1 MLHWMRIRFAAYP
14 GILFALNAYLCR
26 ELFGLEYSKFRNSIE
41 AAYISISTYAMANWG
56 DLSWWNLWYCG
67 IPYQNTYPPL
77 LHWIV
82 AAAAQLLRMSPAHAH
97 HIITA
102 LFYCL
107 APVTLYFLAA
117 RLSGSR
123 LTGFCAGLFYS
134 LIAPSAMLIGTVRR
148 DLTTPL
154 GPRRLQAL
162 MEYGDGPHLSALAL
176 VPLAILT
183 LAIALDRRQ
192 PIYSVLAA
200 FTITA
205 VVLTNWLG
213 AFALT
218 LAIGSYLLAHHERL
232 RDWIHAFGIGVLAY
246 LLACPW
252 IPPST
257 IRTIRFN
264 SQTIGGD
271 FTGIYQYLPKY
282 LAYGAVLLF
291 VSKYL
296 LHRLR
301 VTGGIQFVLFYAV
314 LAGAIPLCAEWFHIA
329 LMPQPE
335 RYHLDMDQAFT
346 LAAFCVTSSV
356 MGRTDTF
363 RRGCTMFAVA
373 VLLLWGCY
381 SQIRRYR
388 SFARNWIQP
397 IDVQQTSEY
406 RIAKWFDDNMN
417 GARVMAA
424 GSASYWMNAFTGTP
438 QIGGGFDQGVT
449 NWQNR
454 VARYIIVSGENA
466 GARDAAISVLWL
478 QAFGV
483 HAVAVTIPKTG
494 LEGLPEFRN
503 PNKFD
508 GVLELLWR
516 EGEDRIYRVPQRSPS
531 LAHVIHR
538 SDMVSR
544 APIHGVDVEPLAKY
558 VVALEDE
565 RLPPAPMR
573 WTTRHSAEI
582 TARVEPDQLISV
594 QESYHP
600 GWHATVDGAPRNISS
615 DSLGF
620 ITIEPN
626 CNGSCTIELSYDGGL
641 EMRIA
646 WWLSGLSLLGS
657 LIWIVAHALMPT
669 RSSSGKFP

>member
-1 MLHWMRIRFAAYP
+1 MRSVGYP
-14 GILFALNAYLCR
+14 SVLFALNVYLCHA
-26 ELFGLEYSKFRNSIE
+26 LFRLEYSKFRNSIE
-41 AAYISISTYAMANWG
+41 AAYISISQYVMANWG
-56 DLSWWNLWYCG
+56 DLTWWNLWYGG

-77 LHWIV
+77 LHWVV
-82 AAAAQLLRMSPAHAH
+82 AATAQLLRISPAHAH
-97 HIITA
+97 HIVTA

-107 APVTLYFLAA
+107 APVTLYFLAV

-123 LTGFCAGLFYS
+123 LAGFCAGLFYS
-134 LIAPSAMLIGTVRR
+134 LIAPSAILIATVRH
-148 DLTTPL
+148 DLGTPL

-176 VPLAILT
+176 VPLAVLS
-183 LAIALDRRQ
+183 LDIALERRQ
-192 PIYSVLAA
+192 PFYSVLAA
-200 FTITA
+200 FSMAA
-205 VVLTNWLG
+205 VALTNWLG
-213 AFALT
+213 AFALA
-218 LAIGSYLLAHHERL
+218 LAVGSYLLAHHERMSK
-232 RDWIHAFGIGVLAY
+232 WVHAFGIGVLAY

-257 IRTIRFN
+257 IRTIQFN

-282 LAYGAVLLF
+282 LAYGAVLLLLF
-291 VSKYL
+291 KYL

-301 VTGGIQFVLFYAV
+301 VTSDIQFVLFYAV
-314 LAGAIPLCAEWFHIA
+314 LTGAIPLCAEWGHIA

-335 RYHLDMDQAFT
+335 RYHLDMDQAFA
-346 LAAFCVTSSV
+346 LAGFCVASLI
-356 MGRTDTF
+356 GKTDAL
-363 RRGCTMFAVA
+363 RRGCTASAVA
-373 VLLLWGCY
+373 LILLWGCY
-381 SQIRRYR
+381 SQVRRYR
-388 SFARNWIQP
+388 PFARDWIQP
-397 IDVQQTSEY
+397 IDVRQTSEY
-406 RIAKWFDDNMN
+406 RIAKWFDRNMK

-424 GSASYWMNAFTGTP
+424 GSASYWMNAFTDTP

-449 NWQNR
+449 NWENR
-454 VARYIIVSGENA
+454 VARYIVVSGENA
-466 GARDAAISVLWL
+466 GAKDVEVSVLWL

-483 HAVAVTIPKTG
+483 QAVAVTIPKTG

-516 EGEDRIYRVPQRSPS
+516 EGEDRIYGVPQRSPS

-558 VVALEDE
+558 VEALEDE
-565 RLPPAPMR
+565 RLPLAQMR

-582 TARVEPDQLISV
+582 TARLEPDQLISV
-594 QESYHP
+594 QESYHS
-600 GWHATVDGAPRNISS
+600 GWRAAVNGAARKMGPDG
-615 DSLGF
+615 LGF

-626 CNGSCTIELSYDGGL
+626 CTGVCTIELSYDGGL

-646 WWLSGLSLLGS
+646 RWLSGLSLLAS
-657 LIWIVAHALMPT
+657 LIWIAAYA
-669 RSSSGKFP
+669 RWR